1 MRASGRPRSLEGGRR
16 LVLDVIYIAATIAFF
31 ALMLAFVRGLESLGR
46 DPALQDPALQN
57 PEQS

>member
-1 MRASGRPRSLEGGRR
+1 MRRCAPADVPWQSKEEG

-46 DPALQDPALQN
+46 DPALQDTDQP
-57 PEQS
+57 